1 MTLSGQNSKQ
11 CVRNHSFDDICN
23 VTEHNKA
30 LIASHLSDPVTGV
43 KLYKESYSKEKV
55 LTQ

>member
-30 LIASHLSDPVTGV
+30 FIASHLSEPVTGV